1 MVRVKEKKTGQ
12 RRYLLQR
19 AKKFLSLKVRTLFYN
34 SLIQPILDTGQL
46 TNKRHEQDV
55 IRLQKCAGG
64 ILDEILDIPTRPL
77 FTKRI
82 TLPFNK
88 GLECLQSIYIR
99 VTFIM

>member
-1 MVRVKEKKTGQ
+1 MVLVKEKKTGQ

-55 IRLQKCAGG
+55 IRLRNV
-64 ILDEILDIPTRPL
+64 LEESW
-77 FTKRI
+77 TKYWTFQRDLYLQNV
-82 TLPFNK
+82 LPCHLIR
-88 GLECLQSIYIR
+88 GWSAYRVSISG
-99 VTFIM
+99 